1 MNSHLLQ
8 SMIFSV
14 VVFGIL
20 NAFFMKAVLKRNGGY
35 SVTLAGGYFN
45 DVKDILKLA
54 RTASTKNDK
63 IKYLLM
69 GWLDI
74 ILTIG
79 FVVLGILFF
88 RYFQF

>member
-14 VVFGIL
+14 VIFGCL
-20 NAFFMKAVLKRNGGY
+20 NAFFMKNILKRNGGY
-35 SVTLAGGYFN
+35 AVTFAGGYFN

-54 RTASTKNDK
+54 KATPNPNDK
-63 IKYLLM
+63 VKYMLM

-79 FVVLGILFF
+79 FVVLAILFLK
-88 RYFQF
+88 YFQF